1 MSPALAWLR
10 RWGISC
16 CSLVAGCLALFVFG
30 RGLPRFSWIVGYLL
44 LTWLLVTLLVHVRGA
59 RIAAASRAGR
69 LALRAVDYTVQSL
82 YHAVLLFLLP
92 PYWAATTLSS
102 PNVLFLALLVGLIV
116 LATFDPWY
124 RAIVGPRAWLGYVY
138 FLVCAFAALNVAL
151 PLVGAPAF
159 FALTTSAWL
168 AVFLLT
174 PVVRRARG
182 WPWMRALGATAAVG
196 IVAAVLVGAG
206 RIAVPPAPLFVARA
220 ALAHEVAGGE
230 PVGPLGRTI
239 DTSALGRGLVAFT
252 AIVAPAG
259 LRQPVAHVWRHR
271 GSAVATVPL
280 TPVLGGRREG
290 FRTYSRKSTFP
301 PEPSGRWSV
310 DVVTAGGQL
319 IGRLRFEVLP

>member
-10 RWGISC
+10 RWGVSC

-59 RIAAASRAGR
+59 RAATESRAGR
-69 LALRAVDYTVQSL
+69 LALAAVDYTVQSL

-92 PYWAATTLSS
+92 PYWAATTLGS
-102 PNVLFLALLVGLIV
+102 PNALFLVVLVALVV

-124 RAIVGPRAWLGYVY
+124 RAVVGPRAWLRYVY
-138 FLVCAFAALNVAL
+138 FLVCTFAALNLAL
-151 PLVGAPAF
+151 PLVGTPAF
-159 FALTTSAWL
+159 LGLIASAWL

-182 WPWMRALGATAAVG
+182 WPWTRALGATAALG
-196 IVAAVLVGAG
+196 IAAAILAGAG
-206 RIAVPPAPLFVARA
+206 RVVVPPAPLFLARA
-220 ALAHEVAGGE
+220 TLARGVAGGE
-230 PVGPLGRTI
+230 PVEPLGRTLAAV
-239 DTSALGRGLVAFT
+239 DLEPGLVAHT

-271 GSAVATVPL
+271 GAAVATVAL

-301 PEPSGRWSV
+301 ADSLGRWSV

-319 IGRLRFEVLP
+319 IGRLRFEVVP